1 MESRVDCPNCGSPG
15 MEVFYTVDNVPI
27 HSVLLLDTREEAIHY
42 PTGTIA
48 LGLCN
53 HCGFISNVA
62 FDGRLQE
69 YAGRYEATQSY
80 SPTFSAFSRSLALD
94 LIERYDLHGK
104 TIIEIGCGQGE
115 FLLELCELGGNYG
128 IGFDPAYRAEPL
140 TSEAKDRVKFVADF
154 FSEQYSSQ
162 AADFVC
168 CKMTLEHI
176 PNTLEFVSGV
186 RRSVAQNPDCA
197 IFFQIPNA
205 GYVLNDTAFWDVYYE
220 HCSYFTP
227 ASLTYLFKKSGFE
240 VGHVYTAYD
249 DQYLIVEATPS
260 PVEQEA
266 FTTPEAITALQA
278 QTKQFASNVQQLRE
292 QWQTTIDRLADEGK
306 RIVIWGGGS
315 KGVAFLTTLGIHDAI
330 GYAVDINPRKT
341 GMFMAGT
348 GQEIVQPAFL
358 SQLKP
363 DTVIV
368 MNPIYCDE
376 IGTTLSE
383 MNLQPTLLPLQSSL
397 E

>member
-1 MESRVDCPNCGSPG
+1 MESRLNCPNCGSPG
-15 MEVFYTVDNVPI
+15 MDVFYTVDDVPI
-27 HSVLLLDTREEAIHY
+27 HSVLLLDTREEAINY
-42 PTGTIA
+42 PKGQIA

-62 FDGRLQE
+62 FDGHLQE

-115 FLLELCELGGNYG
+115 FLLELCELGENYG
-128 IGFDPAYRAEPL
+128 VGFDPAYRAEPI

-154 FSEQYSSQ
+154 FSEAYSDQ
-162 AADFVC
+162 QADFVC

-176 PNTLEFVSGV
+176 PDTLEFVSSV

-197 IFFQIPNA
+197 VFFQIPNA

-227 ASLTYLFKKSGFE
+227 ASLTYLFKRSGFE
-240 VGHVYTAYD
+240 VARVYTAYNA
-249 DQYLIVEATPS
+249 QYLIVEATPAH
-260 PVEQEA
+260 VEQGA
-266 FTTPEAITALQA
+266 ATSPQAIAALQA
-278 QTKQFASNVQQLRE
+278 QTEQFARRVQQLRE
-292 QWQTTIDRLADEGK
+292 RWQTTIGDLAQAGK
-306 RIVIWGGGS
+306 KVVIWGGGS

-330 GYAVDINPRKT
+330 EYVVDINPRKT
-341 GMFMAGT
+341 SMFMAGT
-348 GQEIVQPAFL
+348 GQEIVQPDFL
-358 SQLKP
+358 RQLKP
-363 DTVIV
+363 DAVIV
-368 MNPIYCDE
+368 MNPVYCEE
-376 IGTTLSE
+376 IGATLSE
-383 MNLQPTLLPLQSSL
+383 MNLQPTLLSL
-397 E
+397 